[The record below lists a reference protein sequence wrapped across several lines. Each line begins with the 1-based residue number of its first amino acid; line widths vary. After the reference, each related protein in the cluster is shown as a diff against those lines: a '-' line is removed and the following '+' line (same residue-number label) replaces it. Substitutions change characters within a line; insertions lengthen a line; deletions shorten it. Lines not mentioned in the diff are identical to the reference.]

1 MGHQEEQDYHRQPG
15 LRTPRPGGLIRGA
28 RQQFRP
34 AGEERPPRIV
44 SHAHAQ
50 SAQQEMESPETV
62 QTHQDGQQHG
72 CQNRLQDLKERDRAS
87 EAISMLEKH
96 SSAQATIHCAKPI
109 MDCSQKIKQQ
119 VKCYVQMTVPGGK
132 LTDRK
137 GSHLDSQLESPLFS
151 LLQAGLTECNP
162 IFLGHGSSVG
172 DCQLAARE

>member
-1 MGHQEEQDYHRQPG
+1 MEHASSSA
-15 LRTPRPGGLIRGA
+15 LREKSGRRGSCLT
-28 RQQFRP
+28 RTR
-34 AGEERPPRIV
+34 
-44 SHAHAQ
+44 S
-50 SAQQEMESPETV
+50 QQEMESPETV

-119 VKCYVQMTVPGGK
+119 VKCYVQTAVPGGK

-137 GSHLDSQLESPLFS
+137 SSHMDPQLESPLFS
-151 LLQAGLTECNP
+151 LLQAGLTECYT
-162 IFLGHGSSVG
+162 IFLGNGSSVD

>member
-1 MGHQEEQDYHRQPG
+1 MDHQVVQDYHLQPG
-15 LRTPRPGGLIRGA
+15 QRTPRLGGLLRGA
-28 RQQFRP
+28 RRQSRP

-72 CQNRLQDLKERDRAS
+72 CQNRLQDLKERDQAS

-109 MDCSQKIKQQ
+109 MDWTRS
-119 VKCYVQMTVPGGK
+119 
-132 LTDRK
+132 
-137 GSHLDSQLESPLFS
+137 
-151 LLQAGLTECNP
+151 
-162 IFLGHGSSVG
+162 
-172 DCQLAARE
+172 